1 MKCDGEWVQYDF
13 KGIPLR
19 RSFYEMGKMVND
31 ELVVVSE
38 NENPMEEL
46 KNYTKK
52 RRKSESSSKAK
63 KSKSI
68 FSLPKFGRD

>member
-1 MKCDGEWVQYDF
+1 
-13 KGIPLR
+13 
-19 RSFYEMGKMVND
+19 MGRMVDD
-31 ELVVVSE
+31 ELIVVSE
-38 NENPMEEL
+38 NDNPMEEL

-52 RRKSESSSKAK
+52 RRKSDSLSKAK